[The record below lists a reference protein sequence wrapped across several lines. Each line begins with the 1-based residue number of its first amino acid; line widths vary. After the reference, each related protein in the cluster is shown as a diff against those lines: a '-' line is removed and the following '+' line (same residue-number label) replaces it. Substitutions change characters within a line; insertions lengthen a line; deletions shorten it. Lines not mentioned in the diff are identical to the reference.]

1 MAFGENPYLGFMQDQ
16 EIKKYLQRAIA
27 LAEEGMNNG
36 KGGPFGCVIVKDD
49 VIVAEASNQVISGL
63 DPTAHAEITAIRM
76 ACKALSSF
84 QLDGCILFSSSEPCP
99 MCLGAIYWAR
109 PLKVYYAS
117 SRAEAAD
124 AGFDDDFIYREI
136 NLPQPDRIIPF
147 EQIFLAEGKAVF
159 EEWKHK
165 LNKQEY

>member
-1 MAFGENPYLGFMQDQ
+1 MQDP

-36 KGGPFGCVIVKDD
+36 KGGPFGCVIVKDEA
-49 VIVAEASNQVISGL
+49 IVAEASNQVISDL
-63 DPTAHAEITAIRM
+63 DPTAHAEITAIRL

-84 QLDGCILFSSSEPCP
+84 QLEDCIVFSSSEPCP

-109 PLKVYYAS
+109 PLKVYYACT
-117 SRAEAAD
+117 RAEAAD

-136 NLPQPDRIIPF
+136 NLPQPERSIPF
-147 EQIFLAEGKAVF
+147 EQIALEEGKAVF